1 MRISCIYAQNIPF
14 MDLAMFFTMVT
25 TQHSPSLSQ
34 FDLSAMRQFSSFLM
48 CTCMCTLQ
56 TVQVYLAEH
65 EPEPEQE
72 TVVKGVVDHC
82 H

>member
-1 MRISCIYAQNIPF
+1 
-14 MDLAMFFTMVT
+14 MDAVLRAAFCHFAMFFNIVT

-34 FDLSAMRQFSSFLM
+34 FDQSAMKQFSTPLM
-48 CTCMCTLQ
+48 CTCTCTVQ

-72 TVVKGVVDHC
+72 SVVADDVDP
-82 H
+82 